1 MLKIVLVFQM
11 YYILKEFTTFSIS
24 VQFIAIL
31 MVINALSVCVSVMFT
46 SLLLTRPLPQIP
58 LWLQKVA
65 RKTNRNGPSLK
76 GIKMRKTS
84 KNTSQITED
93 QLKQIK
99 VANGDTEM
107 RDLIDTVADIRSE
120 MQKITKKLEET
131 NKDEDLETQWKEI
144 ASRLNKLLFL
154 LFSLVLVILQ
164 LVGFFHITKY

>member
-1 MLKIVLVFQM
+1 M

-31 MVINALSVCVSVMFT
+31 MVINALSICVSVMFT
-46 SLLLTRPLPQIP
+46 SLLLTKPLPQIP
-58 LWLQKVA
+58 LWLQTVA
-65 RKTNRNGPSLK
+65 KKINTSGPSLK

-84 KNTSQITED
+84 KKTSQITED

-107 RDLIDTVADIRSE
+107 RDFIDTVADIRSE

-131 NKDEDLETQWKEI
+131 NKDEDLEIQWKEI
-144 ASRLNKLLFL
+144 ASRFNKLLFL
-154 LFSLVLVILQ
+154 LFSLVLLILQ
-164 LVGFFHITKY
+164 LVGFFHITNY